1 MAEEFI
7 SVNDIH
13 IGDRIRKSI
22 KSHDITRAQF
32 AEMLGVSDS
41 KVDRILQNRTID
53 TFLLYDISKK
63 LGINFFSWY
72 TIHWNPEDTGETL
85 YYYHVG
91 KAIEIYMRLAGLSQA
106 VLAEKMGMQQAGIS
120 KMLKKNSIDTGR
132 LVDLCYILNHNFFE
146 DFFNNPKAILQ
157 ENTLKYDV
165 LLEKYNALL
174 IENEHLKTKILDL
187 EKQLQK

>member
-1 MAEEFI
+1 MVENFI

-22 KSHDITRAQF
+22 KSRDITRAQF

-41 KVDRILQNRTID
+41 KVDRILQSRTID
-53 TFLLYDISKK
+53 TLLLYDISKK
-63 LGINFFSWY
+63 LGINFFSYY

-91 KAIEIYMRLAGLSQA
+91 KALEINMRLANLSQA
-106 VLAEKMGMQQAGIS
+106 ELAEKIGMQQAGIS

-146 DFFNNPKAILQ
+146 DFFNYPNAIL
-157 ENTLKYDV
+157 
-165 LLEKYNALL
+165 
-174 IENEHLKTKILDL
+174 
-187 EKQLQK
+187 